1 MFNYLESSD
10 SSLSPS
16 HVQVQILSGLLCIYF
31 GFEGALYFLKSA
43 GVVSFNTQPSIASS
57 KEDVLSTLKAISSM
71 TYEKVKSMREKYHGI
86 SEVIKK
92 AL

>member
-57 KEDVLSTLKAISSM
+57 KDVLSTLKAISSM

>member
-1 MFNYLESSD
+1 MFKYLEVPD
-10 SSLSPS
+10 SSLSFS

-43 GVVSFNTQPSIASS
+43 GVVSFNTQPCIASS
-57 KEDVLSTLKAISSM
+57 KDVLSTLKAISSM

-86 SEVIKK
+86 SEVIKQ